1 MSIPDNFL
9 VFKGTPSGKLVG
21 TYVPRKKPEG
31 AQVLVEIH
39 NSGFCYTDLHFRQQ
53 DMVLGHEGVGVVKE
67 LGPMTRYLKIGDR
80 VGFGWCHASC
90 GKCEE
95 CISGNGCHCR
105 VDRHEFGKHELDQGG
120 FASHAIWQE
129 DFLYPIPDGMSFED
143 AAPMMCAGITVFAP
157 MARHGLQPT
166 DRVGVVGIGALGHLA
181 IQFAAKMGC
190 EVVAF
195 SGSESKREEAME
207 FGASEFVVT
216 PRGSAQKITMKGK
229 PLNHLFVTTSALPKS
244 EGWQPFID
252 LMASFGTI
260 YPVTVDLGDISFP
273 ALPAL
278 LKSLAFRPCAHGS
291 RLMMLQMLKFA
302 VRHDIKAKI
311 ERLPLNEDG
320 LVAAQERL
328 LKGGVKYKVVMEVKV

>member
-9 VFKGTPSGKLVG
+9 VFKGTPSGKIVG
-21 TYVPRKKPEG
+21 TSVPRKKPEG

-39 NSGFCYTDLHFRQQ
+39 SSGFCYTDLHYLQQ
-53 DMVLGHEGVGVVKE
+53 DMVLGHEGAGVVKE
-67 LGPMTRYLKIGDR
+67 LGPKTRYLKIGDR
-80 VGFGWCHASC
+80 VGFGWCHDSC
-90 GKCEE
+90 GRCDE

-105 VDRHEFGKHELDQGG
+105 VDRHEFGTHERDQGG

-129 DFLYPIPDGMSFED
+129 DFLYPIPDGMSLED

-195 SGSESKREEAME
+195 SGSESKREEAMQ
-207 FGASEFVVT
+207 FGASEFVLT
-216 PRGSAQKITMKGK
+216 PRGSAEKIMMKGK
-229 PLNHLFVTTSALPKS
+229 LVNHLFVTSSTLPRS
-244 EGWQPFID
+244 EGWKPFID

-260 YPVTVDLGDISFP
+260 YPLTVAFGDISFP

-291 RLMMLQMLKFA
+291 RLMMLQMLEFA
-302 VRHDIKAKI
+302 VRHGIKPKI
-311 ERLPLNEDG
+311 ERFPLDGAG

-328 LKGGVKYKVVMEVKV
+328 LKGGVKYKAVMEAKV